1 MDWKAKFGSRKFL
14 LTAVSV
20 VSGIVFMLTSND
32 GLAQLVAQIGGVM
45 IPIIVYVAVEG
56 KIDAQKI
63 LQSGIEIMDL
73 FDDYKEDKAEEE
85 AVLPIEE
92 IKPEVTE

>member
-32 GLAQLVAQIGGVM
+32 GLAQLVAQIGGIM

-73 FDDYKEDKAEEE
+73 FDDYKDDASTEE
-85 AVLPIEE
+85 AALPLDE